1 MKKFLVLVSFFI
13 INFLSIDSVKAQ
25 KIYHV
30 KIDAAIT
37 PVIANFISYGID
49 LANRERA
56 SAFIIELD
64 TPGGLVEST
73 REIVKEILQSQV
85 PVIVYVSPSGARAAS
100 AGTFILLSSHLAAMA
115 PGTHVGAAHP
125 VELTGKM
132 DKEMMNK
139 VVNDL
144 VAWAKNLAKM
154 RGRNEVFAEEA
165 VRKSKSITEEEALK
179 LGVIEI
185 IAKDINDLLEKAHGR
200 EILIGEEKR
209 TLKLRNLKVETI
221 KEDLKTKVLKILTNP
236 NLVYL
241 LLMLGLAGL
250 YFELAHPGSIFPGVL
265 GAICLIL
272 ALVGLSV
279 IPVNY
284 AGLVLIIL
292 AGILF
297 FLELQ
302 ATTHGLL
309 ALAGVACLFL
319 GSLMLFGKNPPAL
332 KASTPFL
339 YSVVITFSAIL
350 GGITYIAV
358 KTLRK
363 KPVSGKEGL
372 IGKVGKTLEEI
383 GPDKGKIFLE
393 GEIWQAISEEPIPK
407 GEKVIVIGQQ
417 GLILR
422 VKRKQDS

>member
-1 MKKFLVLVSFFI
+1 MRKCLVLISVFIIWSFIVSFAQ
-13 INFLSIDSVKAQ
+13 AQ
-25 KIYHV
+25 KIYHI

-49 LANRERA
+49 LANKEKA
-56 SAFIIELD
+56 KAFIIELD

-73 REIVKEILQSQV
+73 REIVKDILQSQV

-125 VELTGKM
+125 VELTGKVE
-132 DKEMMNK
+132 KEMMNK

-165 VRKSKSITEEEALK
+165 VRKSRSITEEEALK
-179 LGVIEI
+179 TGVIEI
-185 IAKDINDLLEKAHGR
+185 IAKDLRDLIEKADGKQV
-200 EILIGEEKR
+200 LIGEKKI
-209 TLKLRNLKVETI
+209 TLKLKEVPIETI

-272 ALVGLSV
+272 ALVGLSI

-284 AGLVLIIL
+284 AGLALILL

-302 ATTHGLL
+302 VTTHGLL
-309 ALAGVACLFL
+309 ALAGVLCLFL
-319 GSLMLFGKNPPAL
+319 GSLMLFGKNPPSL
-332 KASTPFL
+332 KVSTPFL
-339 YSVVITFSAIL
+339 YSVVIIFSVIL

-358 KTLRK
+358 KILRK

-372 IGKVGKTLEEI
+372 VGKIGKTLEDV
-383 GPDKGKIFLE
+383 GPNRGKIFLE
-393 GEIWQAISEEPIPK
+393 GEIWQAVSEEPISK
-407 GEKVIVIGQQ
+407 GEKVIVIGQE
-417 GLILR
+417 GLVLKVKKEKR
-422 VKRKQDS
+422 V

>member
-417 GLILR
+417 GLILK

>member
-1 MKKFLVLVSFFI
+1 MRRCLVLLSLFITWSFIASFAQ
-13 INFLSIDSVKAQ
+13 AQ

-49 LANRERA
+49 LANKERA
-56 SAFIIELD
+56 KAFIIELD

-73 REIVKEILQSQV
+73 REIVKDILQSQV

-125 VELTGKM
+125 VELTGKVE
-132 DKEMMNK
+132 KEMMNK

-179 LGVIEI
+179 TGVIEI
-185 IAKDINDLLEKAHGR
+185 IAKDMRDLIEKAEGKQV
-200 EILIGEEKR
+200 LIGEER
-209 TLKLRNLKVETI
+209 ITLRLKEVPIETI
-221 KEDLKTKVLKILTNP
+221 KEDLKTRVLKILTNP

-284 AGLVLIIL
+284 AGLALILL

-302 ATTHGLL
+302 VTTHGLL
-309 ALAGVACLFL
+309 ALTGVLCLFL
-319 GSLMLFGKNPPAL
+319 GSLMLFGKNPPSL
-332 KASTPFL
+332 KVSTPFL

-358 KTLRK
+358 KILRK

-372 IGKVGKTLEEI
+372 VGKIGKALEDVG
-383 GPDKGKIFLE
+383 PNKGKVFLE
-393 GEIWQAISEEPIPK
+393 GEIWQAISEEPISK
-407 GEKVIVIGQQ
+407 GEKVIVIEQE
-417 GLILR
+417 GLVLK
-422 VKRKQDS
+422 VKKEKGT